1 MKTTSNNRSGTGLF
15 IGSGSALAT
24 GGPASLLI
32 SFIAIGAVL
41 FCTVQALG
49 EMAVTFPVAGSFS
62 AFATRFIDP
71 AWGFASGWNYAM
83 QWAFTM
89 PLEVMAAAIT
99 LEYWNLPIPSW
110 AAITIFLLII
120 TSINLCSVRVYG
132 EAEYVFSIM
141 KVTAVIGFMCD
152 LPLLALE
159 RILTSPSILGA
170 VINCGGTQDSG
181 YIGGQY
187 WANPGAFH
195 NGFKGFCNILVTA
208 AFSFSGTELVGL
220 AAAETHNPSK
230 SLPTAIKQVFWRIAI
245 VSTHSSFKH
254 PF

>member
-1 MKTTSNNRSGTGLF
+1 MEHCEYSLGQETQGTPSANDCYRRVHRYVLCRSHMKTTSNNRSGTGLF

-62 AFATRFIDP
+62 A
-71 AWGFASGWNYAM
+71 
-83 QWAFTM
+83 
-89 PLEVMAAAIT
+89 
-99 LEYWNLPIPSW
+99 W